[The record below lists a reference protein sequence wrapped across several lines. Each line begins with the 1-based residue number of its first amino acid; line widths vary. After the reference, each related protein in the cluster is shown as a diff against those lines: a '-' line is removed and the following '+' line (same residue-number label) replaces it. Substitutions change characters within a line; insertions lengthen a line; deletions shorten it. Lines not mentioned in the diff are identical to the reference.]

1 MLERSLKSI
10 NENNDFKLPEIILA
24 ENDNDNIVDNVN
36 DNENYLYKFSYI
48 GDKNDLQYHLLALK
62 KRAGNIKTIVNAIIQ
77 LESILA
83 QEESRDGKTLAST
96 NEENYFTDSRRN
108 DKILDIEDLNQSG
121 SITNEP
127 KELIRIPKRRN
138 DKYLVLDHA

>member
-1 MLERSLKSI
+1 M
-10 NENNDFKLPEIILA
+10 IILA

-48 GDKNDLQYHLLALK
+48 GDKNDLQYLLMALK
-62 KRAGNIKTIVNAIIQ
+62 KRVGNIKTIVNEIIQ

-108 DKILDIEDLNQSG
+108 DK
-121 SITNEP
+121 
-127 KELIRIPKRRN
+127 
-138 DKYLVLDHA
+138 YLVLDHA

>member
-1 MLERSLKSI
+1 M
-10 NENNDFKLPEIILA
+10 
-24 ENDNDNIVDNVN
+24 
-36 DNENYLYKFSYI
+36 
-48 GDKNDLQYHLLALK
+48 ALK
-62 KRAGNIKTIVNAIIQ
+62 KRAGNIKTIVNEIIQ

-83 QEESRDGKTLAST
+83 QEEESRDGKTLAST

-127 KELIRIPKRRN
+127 KEPIRIPKRRN